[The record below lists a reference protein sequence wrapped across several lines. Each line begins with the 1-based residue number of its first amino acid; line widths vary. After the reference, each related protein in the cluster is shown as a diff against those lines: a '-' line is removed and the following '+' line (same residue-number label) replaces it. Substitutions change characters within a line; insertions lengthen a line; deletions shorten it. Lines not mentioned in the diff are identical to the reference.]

1 MEAHRKFKKNIINIR
16 PKLFRDYYYLS
27 ITETETTNSEA
38 TVTEFTTE
46 TETTNSEATVTE
58 VCAKSVDDALL
69 TVKRLKNIKKMRLI
83 NIYII
88 DIDDLASLIDFNTI
102 SLDSYYVLKT
112 FTKVTN
118 IKTLYVNKLFTK
130 TNSLPTDSIKKC
142 GEGVSYCRDGC
153 CCSKYG
159 YSGKS
164 DDYYKLS
171 KDYQSELGLHK

>member
-1 MEAHRKFKKNIINIR
+1 M
-16 PKLFRDYYYLS
+16 
-27 ITETETTNSEA
+27 
-38 TVTEFTTE
+38 
-46 TETTNSEATVTE
+46 
-58 VCAKSVDDALL
+58 
-69 TVKRLKNIKKMRLI
+69 
-83 NIYII
+83 
-88 DIDDLASLIDFNTI
+88 
-102 SLDSYYVLKT
+102 
-112 FTKVTN
+112 
-118 IKTLYVNKLFTK
+118 YVNKLFTK